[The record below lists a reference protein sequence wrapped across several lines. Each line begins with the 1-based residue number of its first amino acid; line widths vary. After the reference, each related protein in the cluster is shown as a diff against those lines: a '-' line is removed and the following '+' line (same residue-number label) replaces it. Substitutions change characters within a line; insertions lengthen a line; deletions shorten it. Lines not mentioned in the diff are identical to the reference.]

1 MLLIVYMLNGWPLCK
16 SLYVVLILCQSFG
29 CSKTFL
35 IRKNKNLRTR
45 ISIVKIPCV
54 PIFRKN
60 TTLTF
65 STQICPKINL
75 GVRIA
80 SPDSESALP
89 RYHVCQFSVKT
100 DNFDFFL
107 AQICPKGKLGFQ
119 MQGSVH
125 FLKRGMI
132 QN

>member
-1 MLLIVYMLNGWPLCK
+1 M
-16 SLYVVLILCQSFG
+16 
-29 CSKTFL
+29 SKFWL
-35 IRKNKNLRTR
+35 QQNIFDKKEQESQNKNQHRQDTMR
-45 ISIVKIPCV
+45 ANFQEKQ
-54 PIFRKN
+54 

-65 STQICPKINL
+65 STQIYPKINL